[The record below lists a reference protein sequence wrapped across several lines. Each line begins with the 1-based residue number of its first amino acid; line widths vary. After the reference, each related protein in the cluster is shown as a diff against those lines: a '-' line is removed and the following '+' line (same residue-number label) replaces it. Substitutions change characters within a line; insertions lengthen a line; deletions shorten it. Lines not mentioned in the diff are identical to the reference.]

1 MKVVFETAG
10 GAHREVDARAG
21 LTLMEVAVNAGV
33 PGIDG
38 ECGGGCSCAT
48 CHVYVQGE
56 WVDHM
61 DPAEDYERD
70 LLDCLEDVRPNSR
83 LSCQLRLSQKLDGL
97 KVMIPESQGIA

>member
-1 MKVVFETAG
+1 VKVVFETPAG
-10 GAHREVDARAG
+10 ATCEVDARAG

-48 CHVYVQGE
+48 CHVYVQDQ
-56 WVDHM
+56 WVNQM

-70 LLDCLEDVRPNSR
+70 LLECLEDVRPNSR
-83 LSCQLRLSQKLDGL
+83 LSCQLRLSQQLDGL
-97 KVMIPESQGIA
+97 RVTVPDTQGIV

>member
-1 MKVVFETAG
+1 MRVVFKTPT
-10 GAHREVDARAG
+10 GATQEVDARAG
-21 LTLMEVAVNAGV
+21 LTVMEVAVNAGV

-48 CHVYVQGE
+48 CHIYVEGD
-56 WVDHM
+56 WVDRL

-83 LSCQLRLSQKLDGL
+83 LSCQLRLNQQMDGL
-97 KVMIPESQGIA
+97 KVVVPVSQGIA